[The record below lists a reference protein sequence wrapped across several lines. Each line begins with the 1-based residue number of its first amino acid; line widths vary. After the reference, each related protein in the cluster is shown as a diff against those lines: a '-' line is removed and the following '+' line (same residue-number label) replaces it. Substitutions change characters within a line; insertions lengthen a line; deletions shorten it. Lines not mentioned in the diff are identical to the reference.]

1 MMSRTDRRIPA
12 VLTIAG
18 SDPSGGAGIQADIK
32 TFTVLGVYGGA
43 AITALTI
50 QNTLGVSAVLPLPP
64 DVVSQQVRAVLD
76 DLFITHIKI
85 GMVGSAE
92 VAGALAGI
100 LESFPG
106 QIIYDPVAGSS
117 AGTPLL
123 LGKNHAALRQ
133 LAGCCTVL
141 TPNLGELEILADR
154 QCHSEESA
162 LAAAGEL
169 LVRYPRLQAICL
181 TGGHLNP
188 ARATVTDYLL
198 RPGPATRIKKAGSPL
213 IRAARHP
220 RISSVNTHG
229 TGCTFASAFTAYHMR
244 TGSLVRA
251 FTRASAFLERLIST
265 SAPRPVGHG
274 TGPLLHHLM
283 IAGRKERKKGRTAAA
298 GCAGGG
304 Q

>member
-1 MMSRTDRRIPA
+1 MMSHADRRVPA

-32 TFTVLGVYGGA
+32 TFTVLGVYSSA

-92 VAGALAGI
+92 IAGALAGV
-100 LESFPG
+100 LATFPG

-123 LGKNHAALRQ
+123 LEKNHAALR
-133 LAGCCTVL
+133 LMAGCCTVL
-141 TPNLGELEILADR
+141 TPNLGELEILAD
-154 QCHSEESA
+154 CPCLSEESA

-188 ARATVTDYLL
+188 DHNTVTDYLL
-198 RPGPATRIKKAGSPL
+198 RPGPTARIKKKGRPL

-220 RISSVNTHG
+220 RISSFNTHG

-265 SAPRPVGHG
+265 SAPCPVGHG

-283 IAGRKERKKGRTAAA
+283 IAGRNERKRGRIATP
-298 GCAGGG
+298 GCAGED